1 MDEHVFY
8 SLGHT
13 KKVRNFCRAVEPSK
27 AKEQIEGRLFLLKSS
42 LFTLVWETLVA

>member
-8 SLGHT
+8 FLGHT
-13 KKVRNFCRAVEPSK
+13 KKVRNFCSVVEPPK

-42 LFTLVWETLVA
+42 LFTLVWETLAA